1 MPLLKNLTPAP
12 GESWPFGPQYSAL
25 RAFSP
30 DLTAS
35 TPKPKSYCET
45 PPISQTNDNL
55 QVRKSRDC
63 ATCDIGLYAGPDAE
77 YQLNTLSDDDDAID
91 AIPLSLLC
99 SQEAFFSV

>member
-1 MPLLKNLTPAP
+1 MKRGGGHANAITMDAAGRLQLELRWLSVV
-12 GESWPFGPQYSAL
+12 ESVDNEINTVAI
-25 RAFSP
+25 AN
-30 DLTAS
+30 
-35 TPKPKSYCET
+35 
-45 PPISQTNDNL
+45 SQTNDNL